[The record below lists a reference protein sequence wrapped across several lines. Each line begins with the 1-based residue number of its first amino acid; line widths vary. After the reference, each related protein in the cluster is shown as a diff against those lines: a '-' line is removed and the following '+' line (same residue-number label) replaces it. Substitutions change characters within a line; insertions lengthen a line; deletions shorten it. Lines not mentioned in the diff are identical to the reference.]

1 MKIAVLGIRG
11 IPASYSGFETCAQE
25 TTKYWSEKGEDVL
38 VYCRKHWYNE
48 RIDEVNGVRL
58 KYISSIKTTSLDTLT
73 HTLFSIFDLIFFE
86 RKTKVVHLYNTG
98 NAIYIPL
105 LKLAGRKVILSMDG
119 IEWKR
124 DKWGRLA
131 KFMYKLG
138 ERFAFRF
145 ADEII
150 ADNLEVKIFY
160 KETEKRELALIK
172 YGAKLIDYDPGLA
185 KQYLDKNKLTKGE
198 YYIFIGRLVPE
209 KGVDEL
215 IKAYKQLNTN
225 FPLIIIGDDA
235 NDTVY
240 KQELFSNASSNIRF
254 LGFVFNEEYEQLLSN
269 AQLYVSASK
278 LEGTSPSLLAAM
290 GAGVCAFV
298 NGIPE
303 NLETMQGN
311 GFHYIEN
318 DSADFVKQ
326 WQKMIDSPNRILEM
340 SQQGKKYV
348 KKEYTWESI
357 ANQYLELFES
367 QLN

>member
-25 TTKYWSEKGEDVL
+25 TTKYWHVKGEDVL
-38 VYCRKHWYNE
+38 VYCRKHWYEE
-48 RIDEVNGVRL
+48 RLDEVNGVRL

-73 HTLFSIFDLIFFE
+73 HTLFCIFNLIFFE
-86 RKTKVVHLYNTG
+86 RETKVVHLYNTG

-124 DKWGRLA
+124 DKWGKLA

-138 ERFAFRF
+138 ERFAFRY

-150 ADNLEVKIFY
+150 ADNLEVKNFY
-160 KETEKRELALIK
+160 KETGRRELALIK
-172 YGAKLIDYDPGLA
+172 YGAKLIDYDANLA
-185 KQYLDKNKLTKGE
+185 KQYLDKHNLKKGE
-198 YYIFIGRLVPE
+198 YFIFIGRLVPE

-215 IKAYKQLNTN
+215 IKAYKQLHTS
-225 FPLIIIGDDA
+225 FPLVIIGDDA

-240 KQELFSNASSNIRF
+240 KQELFSNACSNIRF

-311 GFHYIEN
+311 GFHFAEN
-318 DSADFVKQ
+318 DYTDFVAQ
-326 WQKMIDSPNRILEM
+326 WQSLIDTPSRISEM
-340 SQQGKKYV
+340 SIQGKNYV
-348 KKEYTWESI
+348 KKEYAWESI
-357 ANQYLELFES
+357 AGQYLTLFNS
-367 QLN
+367 

>member
-25 TTKYWSEKGEDVL
+25 TTTYWSEKGEDVL
-38 VYCRKHWYNE
+38 VYCRKHWYE
-48 RIDEVNGVRL
+48 GRLDEVNGVRL

-73 HTLFSIFDLIFFE
+73 HTLFCIFNLILFE
-86 RKTKVVHLYNTG
+86 RETKVVHLYNTG

-150 ADNLEVKIFY
+150 ADNLEVKNFY

-172 YGAKLIDYDPGLA
+172 YGAKLIDYDPILA

-215 IKAYKQLNTN
+215 IKAYQQLNTSHT
-225 FPLIIIGDDA
+225 LVIIGDDA
-235 NDTVY
+235 NETEY
-240 KQELFSNASSNIRF
+240 KKALFAQSSSSIRF
-254 LGFVFNEEYEQLLSN
+254 LGFVFNEEYEQLLAN

-311 GFHYIEN
+311 GFHYMGN
-318 DSADFVKQ
+318 NNTDFVEQ
-326 WQKMIDSPNRILEM
+326 WQSLIDTPDRILEM
-340 SQQGKKYV
+340 GIQGKNYV
-348 KKEYTWESI
+348 KREYAWESI
-357 ANQYLELFES
+357 ASQYLELFKS

>member
-25 TTKYWSEKGEDVL
+25 TTKYWQAKGEDVL
-38 VYCRKHWYNE
+38 VYCRKHWYKE
-48 RIDEVNGVRL
+48 RLYEVNGVRL

-73 HTLFSIFDLIFFE
+73 HTLFSILDLIFFE

-105 LKLAGRKVILSMDG
+105 LKLVGRKVILSMDG

-138 ERFAFRF
+138 EQFAFRF

-150 ADNLEVKIFY
+150 ADNLEVKTFY
-160 KETEKRELALIK
+160 KETGRRELALIK
-172 YGAKLIDYDPGLA
+172 YGAKLIDYDPALA
-185 KQYLDKNKLTKGE
+185 KQYLGKHKLKKGE

-215 IKAYKQLNTN
+215 IKAYKQLNTSY
-225 FPLIIIGDDA
+225 PLVIIGDDA
-235 NDTVY
+235 NDTEY
-240 KQELFSNASSNIRF
+240 KKALFAQASSNIRF
-254 LGFVFNEEYEQLLSN
+254 LGFVFNEEYEQLLAN
-269 AQLYVSASK
+269 ALMYVSASK

-303 NLETMQGN
+303 NLETLQGN

-318 DSADFVKQ
+318 DTTDFVKQ
-326 WQKMIDSPNRILEM
+326 WQNLIDSPSKIIEM
-340 SQQGKKYV
+340 SKQGKNYV
-348 KKEYTWESI
+348 KKEYAWESI
-357 ANQYLELFES
+357 ANQYLTLFED
-367 QLN
+367 